1 MNSSDVPSRLRHF
14 DMWMTIDCTFLCVE
28 THVQSNLTVEHD
40 VWYNAYFVISFY
52 RNLSSI
58 YLYIVI
64 SCWKSCFEAD
74 WNCCEPLTF
83 PRHLRNNMEQLR
95 FRPPHLPPAKVAP
108 LAFDS
113 GALAGYMLQSTYT
126 CLHGRFP
133 FVCLDNKNV
142 SCDLKGDLCFLR
154 TLRCFGGQWAT
165 MVISHEVV

>member
-1 MNSSDVPSRLRHF
+1 
-14 DMWMTIDCTFLCVE
+14 
-28 THVQSNLTVEHD
+28 
-40 VWYNAYFVISFY
+40 
-52 RNLSSI
+52 
-58 YLYIVI
+58 
-64 SCWKSCFEAD
+64 
-74 WNCCEPLTF
+74 
-83 PRHLRNNMEQLR
+83 MEQLR